1 MGKEISMISEILIT
15 HTSRC
20 NVCHEVKLIE
30 YTVALESD
38 RMFGVCRGCRDKLLA
53 ERGIV
58 SEDRTVAFP
67 RAS

>member
-1 MGKEISMISEILIT
+1 MGKISMVSEILIT

-30 YTVALESD
+30 FTVSLESD
-38 RMFGVCRGCRDKLLA
+38 RMFGVCRECRNKLLA

-58 SEDRTVAFP
+58 SEDRAVSFP